1 MIRYRIVSAASS
13 EAQEAATFYNDE
25 QIALGEEFLDEIDEK
40 IDRLIKFPRLGRPVG
55 RRVRA
60 LFSIVFHSASSIIFR
75 IMS

>member
-60 LFSIVFHSASSIIFR
+60 LLLDRFPIPHHLLSSE
-75 IMS
+75 